1 MRKLLGYAVLVLA
14 LLLIGCGS
22 KEQVKQETTELFYDY
37 TVSPAGALRF
47 DGYGYLHFYSSET
60 DSWVYLCNRPG
71 CLHSDS
77 SCGAYWGPNPPR
89 DAFFYDGS
97 LYVWQ
102 IASSALDGRL
112 IRANR
117 YGEERQ
123 EMVTVESFPYPLS
136 TRLVGSDQYF
146 LGEIWEDAGNSKE
159 KVLYRVNLE
168 NGTYDMFPRPDTGY
182 AVEYFDGYAV
192 TDDYLYYLYIVSD
205 VDFNDLI
212 DGDSFEF
219 IDESWREIVY
229 MTRLYR
235 MDRKTEEFELLLER
249 TTEWFVPHTIEIL
262 EPRGKQLLLVLE
274 DQVVEYDPDTGET
287 TLLLD
292 MATVTSDDWM
302 NMKPVGEMWIVN
314 VGNSQFV
321 LLKDWKEVG
330 RFSGPW
336 EAYYQA
342 LGMCNEIVYFVGHNG
357 LSYMNYED
365 LVNGD
370 YTIQDADG
378 Y

>member
-1 MRKLLGYAVLVLA
+1 MRKFFFSAALVFF
-14 LLLIGCGS
+14 LLLTGCGN
-22 KEQVKQETTELFYDY
+22 KEQVKQETTELFYNY
-37 TVSPAGALRF
+37 TVSSSGALRF
-47 DGYGYLHFYSSET
+47 DGYSYLHFYSSET

-71 CLHSDS
+71 CLHSDG

-89 DAFFYDGS
+89 DAFFYDGR

-102 IASSALDGRL
+102 TANKAWDGRL

-117 YGEERQ
+117 YGEER
-123 EMVTVESFPYPLS
+123 EEIVTLESFPLLRF
-136 TRLVGSDQYF
+136 TRLVGSDLYF

-182 AVEYFDGYAV
+182 SVEYFDDYAV
-192 TDDYLYYLYIVSD
+192 TDDYLYYLYTVSD
-205 VDFNDLI
+205 VDFNDLL

-229 MTRLYR
+229 RTRLYR

-249 TTEWFVPHTIEIL
+249 TTEWFVPNTIEIL

-274 DQVVEYDPDTGET
+274 NQVVEYDPDTGNT

-292 MATVTSDDWM
+292 MATVAPDGLW

-314 VGNSQFV
+314 MGNSQFV
-321 LLKDWKEVG
+321 LLKDWKEVA
-330 RFSGPW
+330 RFSGPQ

-342 LGMCNEIVYFVGHNG
+342 MGMCDEIVYFVGKNG

-370 YTIQDADG
+370 YTIRDAGG